1 MASLVILV
9 LLTENNGFS
18 CHAGPSDLDE
28 VCDRSQKTTG
38 FSHRD
43 LHGVCDRRQ
52 QPAVASLAENV
63 AVASAGHEVQQLSAF
78 TVPNAERRCSCC
90 SWT

>member
-1 MASLVILV
+1 MR
-9 LLTENNGFS
+9 
-18 CHAGPSDLDE
+18 

-52 QPAVASLAENV
+52 QPTVASLAENV

-78 TVPNAERRCSCC
+78 TVPNAERPLLLLFLDLNAELSPERY
-90 SWT
+90 WREP